1 MKKIKNIFSLLIVL
15 CLSLTFLLPVSAVYS
30 AEGLSSPNPTGICVS
45 YYDGIDSRGFAW
57 QTSTMVNDS
66 LLVVA
71 RGKGANADWTN
82 AVTVHGSYVDFNGYR
97 CHKAHISDLEAG
109 DYSYKVGSNG
119 AFSDIGTFTVD
130 LEKDGEVRF
139 VYVTDSQ
146 ETSVEGFEQWNK
158 TLTTATQ
165 LANPDFIA
173 FAGDLVDNSH
183 AGWGSDMSKVK
194 MEEWSYAFDVPKAVI
209 MNYPFMT
216 VAGNHES
223 AGYTF
228 VNHTNIKFEKEAS
241 TGGYY
246 SFVYDDVLF
255 VGLDTNAVYDDTA
268 FNAQLAWLEEVL
280 KNSTEKWK
288 IIMLHMGV
296 YSTGDHS
303 NDSESIKIRNLLPP
317 ICAKYEVD
325 LVLQGHDHVYTRT
338 YPYYYG
344 ENENGRIPNRTAPV
358 IQEDGI
364 AWSIE
369 PDGTYYATINYA
381 GTKSY
386 PPVEYDTS
394 RIFPAVSPVNG
405 KVTSQHVQNRM
416 FADVQIKDNSLIF
429 NAYIAKDD
437 GSYELYDYFAVKKNT
452 YEETASLIDALP
464 ESVTPRDSIQLKQAK
479 DSFDSLTERAILRL
493 GADRQAKL
501 QGLLSTFDLQSGL
514 NAYEVIKVI
523 DLLDITNL
531 NQEFWANYSTAKNL
545 YYSLSE
551 GEKELVVNKDDLLSL
566 EDTIAQTFLVEKVQQ
581 MINELDRSK
590 NYEQDRLVALQAY
603 NLLNEEAKAQ
613 ITGAEKL
620 QVEQDATP
628 NTTGGCMGSLLT
640 NSSLLV
646 AFLCVTG
653 SLCLIINKKRGA
665 KNEK

>member
-358 IQEDGI
+358 VQEDGI

-493 GADRQAKL
+493 GEQRSEKL
-501 QGLLSTFDLQSGL
+501 QTLLSTFDLQSGL

-628 NTTGGCMGSLLT
+628 NTNGGCMGSLLT

-653 SLCLIINKKRGA
+653 SLCFIINKKRGA